1 MSIKENVSMQEMVD
15 FLNDMIGTDPDAINN
30 LFSIRVGCNKAMFV
44 HPTVPVAKLSSSYF
58 IVGIIGILNGIFGA
72 DEHGWGHISIDRE
85 GSRIIKFRVL
95 TDSDV
100 EKYVVAME
108 T

>member
-1 MSIKENVSMQEMVD
+1 
-15 FLNDMIGTDPDAINN
+15 
-30 LFSIRVGCNKAMFV
+30 
-44 HPTVPVAKLSSSYF
+44 
-58 IVGIIGILNGIFGA
+58 LNGIFGA

-100 EKYVVAME
+100 EKYVVAM
-108 T
+108 